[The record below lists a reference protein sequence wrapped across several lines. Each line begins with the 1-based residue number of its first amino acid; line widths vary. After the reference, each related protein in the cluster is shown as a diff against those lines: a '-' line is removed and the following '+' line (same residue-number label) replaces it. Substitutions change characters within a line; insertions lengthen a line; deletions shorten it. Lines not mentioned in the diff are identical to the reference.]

1 MSFSRHK
8 EIYRSDVVALAKGR
22 TSLAAASPSSAPGC
36 GQVECSSSMSFRRH
50 KEIYR
55 SDVVGPAKRRASLAA
70 ASSSAHAC
78 RQVECSSSMS
88 FTRHKEIYRSD
99 TSGRSKGRQLSLS
112 PLPHRLDE
120 FPVGYSWRVA
130 LQQSPLPLYQPRLIL
145 RLRSVDGKNFFRP
158 GPGVS

>member
-8 EIYRSDVVALAKGR
+8 EIYRSDVVALVNSRPSLVVSSSRPGCRQVERGSSMSFLRHKEIYRSDIVALEKRR
-22 TSLAAASPSSAPGC
+22 TSPTAASCPSTPGC
-36 GQVECSSSMSFRRH
+36 GQVEPSSSMSFRRH

-55 SDVVGPAKRRASLAA
+55 SDIA
-70 ASSSAHAC
+70 
-78 RQVECSSSMS
+78 
-88 FTRHKEIYRSD
+88 
-99 TSGRSKGRQLSLS
+99 GRSKGRQLPLS

-130 LQQSPLPLYQPRLIL
+130 LQQSPLPLYQPRLIVS
-145 RLRSVDGKNFFRP
+145 LRSVEGKNFFSP